1 MITSRRHSPS
11 RRKGEPRRGWLARWY
26 LVGIALC
33 FIAFSGLERAE
44 SAEPNIN
51 NLKLFAYNQFKSF
64 DQFEC
69 YNWLVYKESRWNYK
83 AVNGSHYGLG
93 QIRNKA
99 VLKQSPTYQ
108 IIFHMRYIGN
118 RYGYV
123 NNEPNACA
131 ALEHLEK
138 YNYS

>member
-1 MITSRRHSPS
+1 MIRSTKHSPS
-11 RRKGEPRRGWLARWY
+11 GRNSEPRRGWLAGCL
-26 LVGIALC
+26 LVGLSMCFALGIC
-33 FIAFSGLERAE
+33 PERAY
-44 SAEPNIN
+44 SVEPNIN

-93 QIRNKA
+93 QIRNKS
-99 VLKQSPTYQ
+99 VLNQSPTYQ

>member
-11 RRKGEPRRGWLARWY
+11 GRKGEPRRDRLARWH
-26 LVGIALC
+26 LVGIAICLAVSMC
-33 FIAFSGLERAE
+33 PVKAY
-44 SAEPNIN
+44 SAEPNVM
-51 NLKLFAYNQFKSF
+51 NLKLFAMNSFKSF

-93 QIRNKA
+93 QIKNKA

-108 IIFHMRYIGN
+108 ITFHMRYIGN

>member
-1 MITSRRHSPS
+1 MITSRRHLPS
-11 RRKGEPRRGWLARWY
+11 GQKGEPRRGWLARWH
-26 LVGIALC
+26 LVGLALC
-33 FIAFSGLERAE
+33 FTLGTCPDKAY
-44 SAEPNIN
+44 SADISVM

-69 YNWLVYKESRWNYK
+69 YNWLIYKESRWNYK
-83 AVNGSHYGLG
+83 ARNGSHYGLG
-93 QIRNKA
+93 QMRNKA
-99 VLKQSPTYQ
+99 VLNQSPTYQ

>member
-11 RRKGEPRRGWLARWY
+11 RRKGEPRRGRLARWY

-33 FIAFSGLERAE
+33 LGTCSGLERAE
-44 SAEPNIN
+44 SAEPSIW
-51 NLKLFAYNQFKSF
+51 NLKLYAMNQFKSF

-131 ALEHLEK
+131 ALEHLELK
-138 YNYS
+138 GYS

>member
-11 RRKGEPRRGWLARWY
+11 GRKGEPPRGKLARWH
-26 LVGIALC
+26 LVGIAICLAVSMC
-33 FIAFSGLERAE
+33 PVKAY
-44 SAEPNIN
+44 SAEPNVM
-51 NLKLFAYNQFKSF
+51 NLKLFAMNSFKSF

-93 QIRNKA
+93 QIKNKA

-108 IIFHMRYIGN
+108 ITFHMRYIGN

-131 ALEHLEK
+131 ALEHLEHK
-138 YNYS
+138 GYS

>member
-1 MITSRRHSPS
+1 MIRSRKHSPS
-11 RRKGEPRRGWLARWY
+11 RRKGEPRRGWLARCS
-26 LVGIALC
+26 LVGISLYLVAC
-33 FIAFSGLERAE
+33 IGLERAE
-44 SAEPNIN
+44 SAEVNVM
-51 NLKLFAYNQFKSF
+51 NLKLFAMNSFKSF

-108 IIFHMRYIGN
+108 ITFHMRYIGN

-131 ALEHLEK
+131 ALEHLEHK
-138 YNYS
+138 GYS